1 MSEIKDYKY
10 LDVEFYNSI
19 KEVLEQARKRV
30 YRNIQ
35 SDMVF
40 TYWQIGK
47 MIVEKQGGKSKAD
60 YGDGLIKE
68 LSFQMIKDFGEG
80 FSERNLRV
88 MRQFY
93 LIFPKWHTVCA
104 ELSWSHYRLLIRVE
118 DNNARSFYI
127 KEAIDGNWSVR
138 QLEREINTFSY
149 QRYLASHGDE
159 NVVDDTA
166 KREPSLNPKDI
177 IKDPYVL
184 DFIGLKPDSSLL
196 YGYYL
201 FLSK

>member
-10 LDVEFYNSI
+10 IDYDFYNSV

-47 MIVEKQGGKSKAD
+47 MIVEKQGGNQRAE

-68 LSFQMIKDFGEG
+68 LSVKLTSDFGKG
-80 FSERNLRV
+80 FDETNLRN

-93 LIFPKWHTVCA
+93 IVFPKCDTLCHK
-104 ELSWSHYRLLIRVE
+104 LSWSHYRLLMRL
-118 DNNARSFYI
+118 DNINAREFYL
-127 KEAIDGNWSVR
+127 KESIEGNWSVR

-149 QRYLASHGDE
+149 QRYLASHGNHD
-159 NVVDDTA
+159 VVDDTA
-166 KREPSLNPKDI
+166 KREKPTNPTEI
-177 IKDPYVL
+177 IKDPYML
-184 DFIGLKPDSSLL
+184 DFLGDRKSVV
-196 YGYYL
+196 
-201 FLSK
+201 

>member
-1 MSEIKDYKY
+1 MNEIKDYKY
-10 LDVEFYNSI
+10 LDDDFYNSV

-35 SDMVF
+35 SEMVF

-47 MIVEKQGGKSKAD
+47 MIVEKQGGEDRAK
-60 YGDGLIKE
+60 YGNCLIKE
-68 LSFQMIKDFGEG
+68 LSIKLTNDLGKG
-80 FSERNLRV
+80 FDERELRR

-93 LIFPKWHTVCA
+93 SVFPNRDTLCP
-104 ELSWSHYRLLIRVE
+104 ELSWSHYRLLIRI
-118 DNNARSFYI
+118 DDYAIRDFYKNETI
-127 KEAIDGNWSVR
+127 KCTWSVR

-149 QRYLASHGDE
+149 KRYLASHSDH
-159 NVVDDTA
+159 NVIDDTA
-166 KREPSLNPKDI
+166 KRESSPNPKDI